1 MVVIMPYLV
10 LWKDAKFGMILAVWS
25 CVKGEKEKRMNL
37 DEFER
42 NP

>member
-10 LWKDAKFGMILAVWS
+10 LWKDVKFGMILAVWS